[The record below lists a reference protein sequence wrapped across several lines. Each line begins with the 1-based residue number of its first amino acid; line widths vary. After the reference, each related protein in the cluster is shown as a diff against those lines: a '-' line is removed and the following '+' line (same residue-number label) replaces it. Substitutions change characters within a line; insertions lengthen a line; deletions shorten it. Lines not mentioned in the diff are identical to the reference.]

1 MSFAVDLSVGDQVLT
16 DLGLARIDA
25 IERHG
30 VAATGPCGQV
40 RIAYTELAVRGVEAS
55 GAQAVHQ
62 PMTAWWDALDEQ
74 VRNTTLSKL
83 AIVLEIKTGYRSGWS
98 NDSTAGEPF
107 HPFGPAFKVSLHQQ
121 AIAMAAQL
129 AMREQA
135 SPHELS
141 GSSGGQEGRSTVTPR
156 AIEKWVKA
164 YEAQGLRGLV
174 DGRSTRNRK
183 GFDDL
188 DARFRAIV
196 DEVVAP
202 FDGTASAVNLEELRR
217 RTWLKMTEQGLER
230 SIVPERLS
238 LEYISWRYNTRGS
251 RPRAHRSAAVR
262 KRSAHKPSLVVHPSH
277 VAIDSTRADNLVW
290 DELRQTP
297 YSVEITAIISVSTRV
312 ILALRVTPRSANGV
326 EAGLCLY
333 DAMRPLSM
341 KVEGA
346 TADHWRWA
354 GIPKSL
360 ESPLFTARQDVSR
373 PLDTLQ
379 GTHQV
384 PGLRPTS
391 IRSDHGSIFMSAHF
405 KELLRNF
412 GISLWSS
419 RVGASTDNAYIE
431 RFWETIQSALQAVE
445 GYKGRNV
452 SERGRKV
459 IQANQP
465 LMTAFELETHL
476 RRYVALQYHLTPHR
490 GLHIPGLETHKVTPL
505 EYFDFAMEACGDISV
520 PQHPDLIFDF
530 LPIRWLTIRH
540 AGVEFK
546 GLSYDSPVLDQY
558 RHVRRGT
565 FRPDDSAAPFFYDP
579 RDVTRIWFRD
589 PDKGRVSEVP
599 CRQAHLFLAPL
610 TARIRDKAIAAIAAR
625 DGGKKLRRHTA
636 TELIIDELGA
646 LHQGSPSKDWNAT
659 MTAERL
665 RFETSQRDH
674 AEVLEAWRRVD
685 PALPRISAAEPES
698 EFEPWPDLAAD
709 N

>member
-1 MSFAVDLSVGDQVLT
+1 MSFVVDLNIGDQVLT

-40 RIAYTELAVRGVEAS
+40 RIAYTELAVRGVDPS

-62 PMTAWWDALDEQ
+62 PMTAWWDALDEKA
-74 VRNTTLSKL
+74 REIALLKL
-83 AIVLEIKTGYRSGWS
+83 EVVLEIKTGYRSGWS
-98 NDSTAGEPF
+98 NQAHPGEPF
-107 HPFGPAFKVSLHQQ
+107 HPFGPAFGLTQRQQ
-121 AIAMAAQL
+121 TIAMSEQL
-129 AMREQA
+129 AMRIE
-135 SPHELS
+135 
-141 GSSGGQEGRSTVTPR
+141 GSRSRVAVGAVTPR
-156 AIEKWVKA
+156 SLEKWLRA
-164 YEAQGLRGLV
+164 YSEQGLRGLV

-217 RTWLKMTEQGLER
+217 RTWLKMAEQGLER

-262 KRSAHKPSLVVHPSH
+262 KRSAHKPSPVVHPSH

-341 KVEGA
+341 KVEG
-346 TADHWRWA
+346 TTIDHWRWA
-354 GIPKSL
+354 GVPKSL
-360 ESPLFTARQDVSR
+360 ESPLFTERQDVSR

-379 GTHQV
+379 GTHHV

-431 RFWETIQSALQAVE
+431 RFWETIQSALQAVT

-476 RRYVALQYHLTPHR
+476 RRYVALQYHRTPHR
-490 GLHIPGLETHKVTPL
+490 GLHIPGLETHTVTPL

-565 FRPDDSAAPFFYDP
+565 FRPDDSAAPFLYDP

-685 PALPRISAAEPES
+685 PAPPRMSAAEPEA
-698 EFEPWPDLAAD
+698 EFERWPDLEAG